1 MCCYEP
7 GSGWNLPPGCYD
19 GDPRTPWNQEDEPT
33 CADCSHMLESS
44 CDYGVCE
51 LELADAFDKEKPA
64 APWAAA
70 LWALGW
76 AAEHYKNT
84 QEDVCGRCDA

>member
-1 MCCYEP
+1 
-7 GSGWNLPPGCYD
+7 
-19 GDPRTPWNQEDEPT
+19 
-33 CADCSHMLESS
+33 MLESS
-44 CDYGVCE
+44 CDYGMCE

-76 AAEHYKNT
+76 AAEHYKNM

>member
-1 MCCYEP
+1 
-7 GSGWNLPPGCYD
+7 
-19 GDPRTPWNQEDEPT
+19 
-33 CADCSHMLESS
+33 MLESS

-64 APWAAA
+64 TPWAAA

-84 QEDVCGRCDA
+84 QEDVCGRCDS